1 MKEFKKFYIFAM
13 NAKLYMAI
21 YFVATLFIVSLITF
35 LFGGKAISILTL
47 LEMLLVN
54 LINGFLQEILLNDNI
69 DYSHGILFGRSI
81 AWIILS
87 VSISTFVCIICKWFE
102 GYPNWCIPIF
112 ILMMI
117 FGFCAMLVGLK
128 FEQDAD
134 SLKLNKNLE
143 NYKNK

>member
-1 MKEFKKFYIFAM
+1 MKSFKKLYIFAM

-35 LFGGKAISILTL
+35 LFGGKSITILTL

-54 LINGFLQEILLNDNI
+54 FINGFLQAFLLNENTDF
-69 DYSHGILFGRSI
+69 SHGIFFGRST

-87 VSISTFVCIICKWFE
+87 VGISSAVCIICKWFE
-102 GYPNWCIPIF
+102 GYPNWCILLF
-112 ILMMI
+112 VLLLT
-117 FGFCAMLVGLK
+117 FGFCAMLIGLK

-134 SLKLNKNLE
+134 TVKLNHNLE
-143 NYKNK
+143 HYKSN